1 MAEITLRCMAEG
13 RADSWLAVCVDLDI
27 AVQGKSF
34 SEVRESLAKAV
45 DMYLD
50 RVAELPSDEQQQLI
64 DRRSPWYVRAKF
76 ELYRVLRMI
85 KRDGGHRP
93 FTLSAHAP
101 A

>member
-1 MAEITLRCMAEG
+1 MAEIELRCMAEG

-27 AVQGKSF
+27 AVQGESF
-34 SEVRESLAKAV
+34 PEVRESLAKAI

-50 RVAELPSDEQQQLI
+50 RVGELPSAEQQQLI
-64 DRRSPWYVRAKF
+64 NRRSPWHVRAKF
-76 ELYRVLRMI
+76 EFYRVLSKF

-93 FTLSAHAP
+93 FTLPGHAP